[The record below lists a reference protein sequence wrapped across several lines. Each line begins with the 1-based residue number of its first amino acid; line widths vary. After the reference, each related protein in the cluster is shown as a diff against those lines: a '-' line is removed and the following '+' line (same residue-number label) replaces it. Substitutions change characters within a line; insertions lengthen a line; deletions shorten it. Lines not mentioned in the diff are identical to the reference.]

1 MNTSIVRRIHTYR
14 AIISD
19 ILLSAV
25 GCFVLRRC
33 FSVVAERGDGLA
45 MKANGCGLDQARDP
59 LAYAGA
65 ALILLALSANEQP
78 ALIGAASQTHSRI
91 DAGTVW
97 HP

>member
-1 MNTSIVRRIHTYR
+1 M
-14 AIISD
+14 SD
-19 ILLSAV
+19 LLLSAV

-33 FSVVAERGDGLA
+33 FSLVAERRDGLT
-45 MKANGCGLDQARDP
+45 MKATGCTLGQARDP

-78 ALIGAASQTHSRI
+78 ALIGAASQTHSGI

>member
-1 MNTSIVRRIHTYR
+1 M
-14 AIISD
+14 SD
-19 ILLSAV
+19 LLLSAV

-33 FSVVAERGDGLA
+33 FSLVAERGDGLT
-45 MKANGCGLDQARDP
+45 MKATGCTLGQARDS

-78 ALIGAASQTHSRI
+78 ALIGAASQTHSGI

>member
-1 MNTSIVRRIHTYR
+1 MNTSIASRIHTYR
-14 AIISD
+14 AIMSD
-19 ILLSAV
+19 LLLSAV
-25 GCFVLRRC
+25 GRFVLRRC
-33 FSVVAERGDGLA
+33 FSLVAERRDGLT
-45 MKANGCGLDQARDP
+45 MKATGCTLGQARDP

-78 ALIGAASQTHSRI
+78 ALIGAASQTHSGI

>member
-1 MNTSIVRRIHTYR
+1 MNTSIASRIHTYR
-14 AIISD
+14 AIMSD
-19 ILLSAV
+19 LLLSAV

-33 FSVVAERGDGLA
+33 FSLVAERRDGLT
-45 MKANGCGLDQARDP
+45 MKATGCTLGQARDS

-78 ALIGAASQTHSRI
+78 ALIGAASQTHSGI

>member
-1 MNTSIVRRIHTYR
+1 
-14 AIISD
+14 
-19 ILLSAV
+19 
-25 GCFVLRRC
+25 
-33 FSVVAERGDGLA
+33 
-45 MKANGCGLDQARDP
+45 MKANGCGLHQARDP